1 MKPASKGR
9 HTFTFDGGELLTS
22 IGATFLVSYLYC
34 LQVDRT
40 HRNWE
45 SVATRQSR
53 INTIDRSKKYHLEWL
68 QRVGDMSEAKLNKNS
83 IGLEASA
90 VKIMVQ
96 AILKTRRIS
105 SDSGSNI

>member
-1 MKPASKGR
+1 MKPVPKLR

-34 LQVDRT
+34 IQVDRT

-53 INTIDRSKKYHLEWL
+53 ISTIDRSKQYHREWL
-68 QRVGDMSEAKLNKNS
+68 ERVDAMSEANLNKNGL
-83 IGLEASA
+83 GLEGSA
-90 VKIMVQ
+90 VKMMAR
-96 AILKTRRIS
+96 AILNPRRTS
-105 SDSGSNI
+105 SDVGSST